1 VRPKPRAAVHSV
13 IPIKDNIP
21 VDRFPFATVALI
33 VANIVVFFTVGDTVP
48 KAVTVGTVFGAL
60 FIQASVW
67 QLIGNMWFLWL
78 FGNNIED
85 SMGPLRFIA
94 FYLVGGMLS
103 SALAVAIDPGASAP
117 ILGAAGAVATVIG
130 GYLILY
136 PHARV
141 LALVVIVF
149 FFGVLEIPTAVMLG
163 LWIAMQIGFAAAGWI
178 GPGAVAYMAWIGGFA
193 FGLLAIR
200 LVATRQ
206 KPTPPT
212 AAAYR

>member
-1 VRPKPRAAVHSV
+1 MRPKPRAAVHSV

>member
-1 VRPKPRAAVHSV
+1 V

>member
-163 LWIAMQIGFAAAGWI
+163 LWVAMQIGFAAAGWI

>member
-1 VRPKPRAAVHSV
+1 M

-33 VANIVVFFTVGDTVP
+33 VANIVVFFALGDAVP
-48 KAVTVGTVFGAL
+48 KAVTIGTVFGSL
-60 FIQASVW
+60 FIQTSIW

-85 SMGPLRFIA
+85 SMGPVRFIA

-103 SALAVAIDPGASAP
+103 SALAVAIDPGANAP
-117 ILGAAGAVATVIG
+117 ILGAAGGVATVIG

-163 LWIAMQIGFAAAGWI
+163 LWVAMQIGFAAAGWI
-178 GPGAVAYMAWIGGFA
+178 GPGAVAYVAWIGGFA
-193 FGLLAIR
+193 FGLLAIK